1 MALSNENGSNGMVM
15 PVVPYGNNSGSGW
28 GNGYSMHSYKD
39 RIIANLENKMQ
50 TAPTEADKA
59 FIEGL
64 LGFAEGRV

>member
-1 MALSNENGSNGMVM
+1 MHMNHT
-15 PVVPYGNNSGSGW
+15 YGD
-28 GNGYSMHSYKD
+28 GYSMHSYKD